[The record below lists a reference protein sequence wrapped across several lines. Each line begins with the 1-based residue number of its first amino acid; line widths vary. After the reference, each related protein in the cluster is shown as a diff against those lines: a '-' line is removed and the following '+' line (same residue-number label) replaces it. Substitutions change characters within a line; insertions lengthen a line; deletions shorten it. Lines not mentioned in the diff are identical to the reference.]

1 MCDNIEINK
10 ELFDVIMRLKRQ
22 SHGNIKLKDLYAG
35 EFMALRI
42 IYKLKM
48 DEDKDSLGVKTSDIS
63 NCMFM
68 KKPTTS
74 KMLNNLED
82 KGYIIRLS
90 DKKDRRITYIDLTQK
105 GIDLL
110 EKHHKEMVDYT
121 NLVISKLGKEDTET
135 LVDLLNKLSDIMEDL
150 NKN

>member
-1 MCDNIEINK
+1 MKKLCDNIEINK

-48 DEDKDSLGVKTSDIS
+48 NEEKDSLGVKTSDIS

-68 KKPTTS
+68 KKPATS

-90 DKKDRRITYIDLTQK
+90 DKKDRRITYIDLTK
-105 GIDLL
+105 KVLIYL
-110 EKHHKEMVDYT
+110 
-121 NLVISKLGKEDTET
+121 
-135 LVDLLNKLSDIMEDL
+135 
-150 NKN
+150 KNTIKKWLITQI